1 LATRY
6 AVVELELAEST
17 QDEARERYQRS
28 EPVLVIAGHQ
38 TAGRGRLGRDWIE
51 PDRAVFTSLAFEPA
65 WPTGA
70 WRLIPL
76 AAGLAARSAVER
88 LTGISVTLRW
98 PNDLLIGERKIGGL
112 LAESADGVAVVGCG
126 INLLWDNPIAGAG
139 ALYETDPG
147 PAIAREFAVA
157 WADRLLGHMECRPD
171 DWGIDEYRDACATI
185 GRPVSYPG
193 GSGIAVAVSDD
204 GSLSVETANGTIAVH
219 SGEVRLHGRATLPTD
234 PRRS

>member
-1 LATRY
+1 MATRY

-28 EPVLVIAGHQ
+28 DPVLVIAGHQ
-38 TAGRGRLGRDWIE
+38 MAGRGRLGRDWIE

-70 WRLIPL
+70 WNLIPL

-88 LTGISVTLRW
+88 LSGINVALRW

-126 INLLWDNPIAGAG
+126 INLLWEDPIEGAG

-147 PAIAREFAVA
+147 PAIAREFAVG
-157 WADRLLGHMECRPD
+157 WATRLLEHMACRPD

-185 GRPVSYPG
+185 GRWVSYPG

-204 GSLSVETANGTIAVH
+204 GSLSIKTASGTIAVH
-219 SGEVRLHGRATLPTD
+219 SGEVRLHGRATLRTD
-234 PRRS
+234 PRRN